1 MSNGNSSNGSNGS
14 NGKGKRG
21 RKPRSVSPV
30 NLTVEINAEA
40 RMKTRVENLI
50 DDLPQHGQIVSE
62 GDSETGFSF
71 VIRYPN
77 GPDGRLA
84 KKGIL
89 AALRRL
95 KEKGRIGGGVIA
107 TNVTTV

>member
-1 MSNGNSSNGSNGS
+1 MSEKNAP
-14 NGKGKRG
+14 KGKPG
-21 RKPRSVSPV
+21 RKPRSVSVV
-30 NLTVEINAEA
+30 NLTVQVTADA
-40 RMKTRVENLI
+40 KMKSRIENLI
-50 DDLPQHGQIVSE
+50 DDLPQHGQVISE
-62 GDSETGFSF
+62 SDSDTGFKF
-71 VIRYPN
+71 VIRYGN

-95 KEKGRIGGGVIA
+95 KDKGRISGAVIA

>member
-1 MSNGNSSNGSNGS
+1 MSEKNAP
-14 NGKGKRG
+14 KGKPG
-21 RKPRSVSPV
+21 RKPRSVSVV
-30 NLTVEINAEA
+30 NLTVQVTADPS
-40 RMKTRVENLI
+40 MKPRIENMI
-50 DDLPQHGQIVSE
+50 DDLPQHGQIVSV
-62 GDSETGFSF
+62 GNSDNGFSF

-89 AALRRL
+89 SALRRL
-95 KEKGRIGGGVIA
+95 KEKGRISGGVIA